1 MMDLS
6 IVVPSIRVEN
16 WLELIESIKS
26 SCGDVEFEVI
36 FVGPKYNPVVDS
48 YTNVKYVRDFGSP
61 NRCQQIG
68 LSLAEAEYV
77 TWGSDDCMYTEGSIS
92 ECLRVLKEAET
103 ESDKPVAITIN
114 YDENDSVA
122 VSDFLLT
129 SCYGNFPHIENNWF
143 IFNAAIMKR
152 EELEE
157 IGGFDCSFD
166 VTCLG
171 HSDLAARWQHSG
183 YKVVAHNIKLMK
195 CSWMPGTSG
204 DHAPIHYSQTIKDMP
219 MYGQKYSQGAFPS
232 DRIDFDNWKLQP
244 SVWDR
249 RFLENKLK

>member
-1 MMDLS
+1 M
-6 IVVPSIRVEN
+6 
-16 WLELIESIKS
+16 IESIKL
-26 SCGDVEFEVI
+26 SCKEIDFEVI
-36 FVGPKYNPVVDS
+36 FVGPKYSSVIDG

-68 LSLAEAEYV
+68 LSIAVGEYV
-77 TWGSDDCMYTEGSIS
+77 TWGSDDCMYTEGTIY
-92 ECLRVLKEAET
+92 ECLTVLKDSENKSE
-103 ESDKPVAITIN
+103 EPVAVTVN

-129 SCYGNFPHIENNWF
+129 SCYGDWPHINSDWL
-143 IFNAAIMKR
+143 IFNAAIIRR
-152 EELEE
+152 EELEK

-171 HSDLAARWQHSG
+171 HSDLAARWQHLG
-183 YKVVAHNIKLMK
+183 YKVIPHNVKLMN

-219 MYGQKYSQGAFPS
+219 LYVHKYSQEDFPE

-244 SVWDR
+244 PVWDR